1 MEIRSGTSYW
11 ASDEM
16 TRPSRIREVL
26 REIGARPRKS
36 LGQNFLAD
44 GNIRKLILDTCRI
57 TPGSCVL
64 EIGPGLGAIT
74 SGLIQVAGSVIAI
87 EKDPR
92 LAVFLQR
99 RFRHAANLTVHPGDA
114 LKMTQEELI
123 PDDCD
128 LMVSNLPYRV
138 ASPIMVRFLEAPR
151 PLPRMVVTI
160 HKEAGEKFIAR
171 PGDRNYGV
179 LSLVTALAWRVRRI
193 REISPNCFFP
203 RPEVWSLLLEFE
215 SRPDAPPPELRTRVR
230 QLTSWIFTQ
239 RRKKLG
245 TIVRKVRPPRLI
257 WLRCPVTEK
266 LLQETGISAES
277 RPEQVPPEK
286 WLQLTELLT
295 RDT

>member
-1 MEIRSGTSYW
+1 MGMRAGTSYW

-16 TRPSRIREVL
+16 IRPTRIREVL
-26 REIGARPRKS
+26 RELSVRPRKG

-44 GNIRKLILDTCRI
+44 GNIRKLMLDTCRI
-57 TPGSCVL
+57 APGSRIL

-74 SGLIQVAGSVIAI
+74 SGLIQLAGSVIAI

-92 LAVFLQR
+92 LAAFLQR
-99 RFRHAANLTVHPGDA
+99 RFRHAGNLTVIPGDA
-114 LKMTQEELI
+114 LRMEPEKLI
-123 PDDCD
+123 PGDCD

-160 HKEAGEKFIAR
+160 HKEAGEKFIAQ
-171 PGDRNYGV
+171 PGNRNYGV
-179 LSLVTALAWRVRRI
+179 LSVVTALAWRVRRV

-215 SRPDAPPPELRTRVR
+215 SRPDAPPVELRSRVL
-230 QLTSWIFTQ
+230 QLASWIFTQ

-245 TIVRKVRPPRLI
+245 TIVRRSSPPGLTWFRRRLTEEL
-257 WLRCPVTEK
+257 LRES
-266 LLQETGISAES
+266 GISGDA
-277 RPEQVPPEK
+277 RPEQVPADK
-286 WLQLTELLT
+286 WLRLIDMLSAES
-295 RDT
+295 